1 MDVDAR
7 LAQIE
12 KISLN
17 ARTTWF
23 TLVALLVFVGVTLM
37 GHKDSDF
44 FAFGAETQLP
54 LLNIAVPT
62 EAFFIA
68 APVLAASLY
77 IYLHIYLN
85 DLWVALGDA
94 PSSVGDEPLSMRIYP
109 TMLGTSAL
117 ILRRWLRREPVP
129 PVKNRGLAT
138 IGISLLMTWVFG
150 PVVLAVVWW
159 RSWPYHDEWLALWI
173 AFWFWLALVSGMGSF
188 VHLWMHMRRP
198 DWQPASFSWRSLLHG
213 DRGEQSSAGRLSS
226 QILGCVLLFAA
237 LGAFGWAK
245 TEGGLVDYW
254 PRDHRGELVG
264 EPWFTSEGLFPIVA
278 LARVDL
284 VEAELT
290 RRPRDW
296 LPYQFWRE
304 EWEKTFR
311 DREGIELSVA
321 IDDWT
326 DEQREA
332 FKEET
337 ASRWR
342 ARTRSLDTV
351 SLRGRDLRNADLGHA
366 FLTGSDLREAN
377 LDGSHLGRAN
387 LEGADL
393 SFANLL
399 GAELGSASLEGA
411 ELRAVKLERANLSD
425 ANLEGANLAAS
436 NLERA
441 VLWNANLKGA
451 DLADANLKGANLAD
465 ANLEGAI
472 LSGAFLEGARLRGVD
487 LSSLG
492 TALTQ
497 ADIEPTFGGRE
508 TILPAGL
515 LAPCHWDDQPFQP
528 NMPDETYLA
537 WRKGGAVPIPRN
549 PDGSCP
555 GD

>member
-23 TLVALLVFVGVTLM
+23 ALVALLVFIGVTIM

-117 ILRRWLRREPVP
+117 ILRRWLRREPAP

-173 AFWFWLALVSGMGSF
+173 AFWFWLALVAGMGSF

-198 DWQPASFSWRSLLHG
+198 DWQPASFSWRSLLQG
-213 DRGEQSSAGRLSS
+213 NGRALWSAGRLSS
-226 QILGCVLLFAA
+226 QVVGSVLLFAA

-245 TEGGLVDYW
+245 TEGGLEDYW
-254 PRDHRGELVG
+254 PRDSDGEFIG
-264 EPWFTSEGLFPIVA
+264 EPWFTTEDVAPYIA
-278 LARVDL
+278 LAKADL
-284 VEAELT
+284 SEAELT
-290 RRPRDW
+290 RKPRDW

-304 EWEKTFR
+304 DWEKTFR
-311 DREGIELSVA
+311 DREGIALSEH
-321 IDDWT
+321 IDDWA
-326 DEQREA
+326 DELREK

-342 ARTRSLDTV
+342 ERTTSLDTV
-351 SLRGRDLRNADLGHA
+351 SLKGRDLRKAQLRSA
-366 FLTGSDLREAN
+366 FLTGIDLRYADLKRADVFSANLEGAN
-377 LDGSHLGRAN
+377 LDLAN

-393 SFANLL
+393 RFAD
-399 GAELGSASLEGA
+399 LEGA
-411 ELRAVKLERANLSD
+411 SFISTKLKWANLSD
-425 ANLEGANLAAS
+425 AKLEGA
-436 NLERA
+436 
-441 VLWNANLKGA
+441 VLHSTRLQ
-451 DLADANLKGANLAD
+451 GANL
-465 ANLEGAI
+465 
-472 LSGAFLEGARLRGVD
+472 RRVD
-487 LSSLG
+487 LSSVRGSLSTEDFAAG
-492 TALTQ
+492 
-497 ADIEPTFGGRE
+497 FGDSE
-508 TILPAGL
+508 TILPEGV
-515 LAPCHWDDQPFQP
+515 LAPCHWDDQSIPAFS
-528 NMPDETYLA
+528 PDRKYLA
-537 WRKGGAVPIPRN
+537 WLQGGSVPIPRN

-555 GD
+555 